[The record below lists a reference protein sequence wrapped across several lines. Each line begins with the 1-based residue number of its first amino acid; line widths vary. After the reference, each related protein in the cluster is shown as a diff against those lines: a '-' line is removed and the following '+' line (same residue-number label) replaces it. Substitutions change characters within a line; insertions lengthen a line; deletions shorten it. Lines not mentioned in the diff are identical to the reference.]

1 MNYIFSIFLFFITL
15 NTFAHQS
22 ADGFLILQVKET
34 KIESSIEISIN
45 DISYISQK
53 ILNLG
58 IIDHDASDKI
68 NTKIDNISQYIAS
81 NILISA
87 DGKNCNIKYLNYTPS
102 IRSNG
107 IYFKFDYEFD
117 CNRKIYDLKV
127 VSNLF
132 FDLDTNHKSYLN
144 LINNTKSSS
153 YILDSYKKEINITID
168 DFNYF
173 LNFKDYLVSGIFHI
187 LIGFD
192 HILFLISLLL
202 SSIIIYKNN
211 TIIPHQT
218 FKPCFW
224 DTLKIVTSFTI
235 AHSITL
241 ALAALNII
249 NISSSLIE
257 SAIALSV
264 AIAALNNIK
273 HFITQKIWV
282 VTFIF
287 GLIHGFGFANVLS
300 EFGLYQQSL
309 LLSLL
314 GFNIGVEIG
323 QLLIVL
329 TVVPLIFYLRYTLI
343 YQKFILI
350 YGSALIF
357 IISLLW
363 LFERAFDVK
372 IIPFI

>member
-1 MNYIFSIFLFFITL
+1 M
-15 NTFAHQS
+15 
-22 ADGFLILQVKET
+22 G
-34 KIESSIEISIN
+34 
-45 DISYISQK
+45 
-53 ILNLG
+53 
-58 IIDHDASDKI
+58 
-68 NTKIDNISQYIAS
+68 
-81 NILISA
+81 
-87 DGKNCNIKYLNYTPS
+87 
-102 IRSNG
+102 
-107 IYFKFDYEFD
+107 
-117 CNRKIYDLKV
+117 
-127 VSNLF
+127 
-132 FDLDTNHKSYLN
+132 
-144 LINNTKSSS
+144 
-153 YILDSYKKEINITID
+153 
-168 DFNYF
+168 
-173 LNFKDYLVSGIFHI
+173 
-187 LIGFD
+187 
-192 HILFLISLLL
+192 
-202 SSIIIYKNN
+202 
-211 TIIPHQT
+211 
-218 FKPCFW
+218 
-224 DTLKIVTSFTI
+224 
-235 AHSITL
+235 
-241 ALAALNII
+241 
-249 NISSSLIE
+249 
-257 SAIALSV
+257 LSV